1 MRVRHCIRHDFI
13 RHTTDDRSTTWTTTA
28 RIYARVVRYLF
39 AVIADRTVDS
49 SANQDEVIAIN
60 HFNEKIESSGHRIMA
75 VGVAAPDTA
84 KVFDNRNGRNLVVTG
99 QAIDSDLY
107 MAGFWIIDAESDDV
121 AYDLASEASKACN
134 RLIEVRP
141 LL

>member
-1 MRVRHCIRHDFI
+1 M
-13 RHTTDDRSTTWTTTA
+13 TA
-28 RIYARVVRYLF
+28 RIYARLVRYLF
-39 AVIADRTVDS
+39 AVMADHTVDS
-49 SANQDEVIAIN
+49 SANQEEGLAIN
-60 HFNEKIESSGHRIMA
+60 RFNEKIESSGHQILA

-84 KVFDNRNGRNLVVTG
+84 KVFDNRNGRSLVITG

-107 MAGFWIIDAESDDV
+107 MAGFWIIDAESDEV
-121 AYDLASEASKACN
+121 ACDLASEASKACN

>member
-1 MRVRHCIRHDFI
+1 M
-13 RHTTDDRSTTWTTTA
+13 TA

-39 AVIADRTVDS
+39 AVMADRTVDS
-49 SANQDEVIAIN
+49 SASREESVAIN
-60 HFNEKIESSGHRIMA
+60 LFNEKIEASGHRIMA
-75 VGVAAPDTA
+75 VGVATPDTA
-84 KVFDNRNGRNLVVTG
+84 TVYDNRSGRGLVIDA

-121 AYDLASEASKACN
+121 ARDLASEASEACN